1 MRKQERTV
9 SARVVRLRE
18 VSCGVYKA
26 TAPGAPVYNGEYAV
40 TPRFSQQILK
50 TRGRS
55 MKNDLT
61 VDAIEVSRTEN
72 PAGGNTI
79 YIGGMIND

>member
-26 TAPGAPVYNGEYAV
+26 TAPGAPVYDGEYAV
-40 TPRFSQQILK
+40 TPRFSPQALN
-50 TRGRS
+50 TRGR
-55 MKNDLT
+55 MMEADVA
-61 VDAIEVSRTEN
+61 VDAIGVSRTEN
-72 PAGGNTI
+72 AAGGNTI
-79 YIGGMIND
+79 YIGGMING

>member
-1 MRKQERTV
+1 MKKQERTV

-26 TAPGAPVYNGEYAV
+26 TAPGAPVYNGKYAV
-40 TPRFSQQILK
+40 TPRFSPQALNTQGK
-50 TRGRS
+50 T

-72 PAGGNTI
+72 AAGGTTI
-79 YIGGMIND
+79 YIGGTING